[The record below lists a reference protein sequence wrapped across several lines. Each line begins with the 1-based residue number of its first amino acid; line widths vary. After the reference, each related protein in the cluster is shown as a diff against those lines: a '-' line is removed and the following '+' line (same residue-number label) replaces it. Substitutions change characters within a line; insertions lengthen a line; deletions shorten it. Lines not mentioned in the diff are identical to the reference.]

1 MTTDIIDDLDIDKI
15 LNLSDIDDSFE
26 KTTAPLGLYRKS
38 DHILSNVNLTPFSEK
53 RSVEK
58 IYNALKEIITAI
70 VAKCNSLQ
78 EECNELQDNTTKLR
92 NDILDIYDRCKDSKQ
107 ITLYQL
113 ESIKFSYE
121 LYKKLKGNSFV
132 EEIVKRVE
140 QFEIID

>member
-1 MTTDIIDDLDIDKI
+1 MEI
-15 LNLSDIDDSFE
+15 LKF
-26 KTTAPLGLYRKS
+26 
-38 DHILSNVNLTPFSEK
+38 
-53 RSVEK
+53 
-58 IYNALKEIITAI
+58 LKEYWVIITFFVAEIGALI
-70 VAKCNSLQ
+70 VFVKSIQNGTRCS
-78 EECNELQDNTTKLR
+78 LR